1 MSTNK
6 SINSVNLL
14 PEFLRTDK
22 NSKFLSSTLDQLIQP
37 AKLERID
44 GYVGSTLT
52 PNYFSTS
59 DIYVAESL
67 PLRRNYQLEPA
78 LVIKNQDNVVN
89 DVIGLDDLVNAIK
102 IQGGGVDD
110 FDRLF
115 RTEFYSY
122 NPQIDWDK
130 FVNYQNYYWLV
141 TGPDVIDISNID
153 VDVDIIGQ
161 KSFIVGTIPLSNGM
175 KVRFDDSV
183 VPESYRN
190 VDFFVEGVGTA
201 IKLVRHDILLASEA
215 MSSVYDD
222 NFDVNSFDTFPFDGS
237 KNFPLTPEY
246 LTINRASRDL
256 NPWSRYNR
264 WVHHDVIKASAE
276 FTNQQPVYPIDKR
289 AKRPIIEF
297 NADLKLFNFGTI
309 GIPNVDLIDTVTLDA
324 FGIIEGTPGYYV
336 DGVLLQEGNRVI
348 FTADTDN
355 TVRNKVYQVHYITI
369 DGKTRLTLQVADTP
383 VIESVTSI
391 NFGNRYAGT
400 SWWFDGNV
408 WKYAQQHT
416 TLNQAPLFD
425 LFDNNG
431 HSYSDVN
438 YYSSS
443 FAGNKIFGYELGT
456 IYDPVLQFKI
466 KYRNSAGTGSYLFK
480 NYFTT
485 DTIDI
490 SLSNQ
495 TINTISTQLTYC
507 KIAKETGD
515 VYVNVWENTEP
526 HPIPLLTSE
535 INTATTYYE
544 APLGLTNNPLNGPIS
559 TLTLS
564 GLTDHVETMVNES
577 TDFKGVF
584 PGLGNLRDLP
594 DISRLGNRLISNVNP
609 MVFAHMFVGKKEH
622 NLIDALVDAADQ
634 YNQFKLAFLKKIE
647 SIDIQTDPVAAV
659 DLAIKEINADKDIS
673 SSYYLSDMMAY
684 GTDKIVRT
692 WTVTNTRNK
701 IYAISSDFNLNSLS
715 LRSVLVYL
723 NGVQL
728 IHGLEYQF
736 EENDS
741 AVKILINLAVGDE
754 IVINDYTN
762 NRGCFIPSTPSK
774 LGLYPKYIPSIFND
788 TTYVQQDVNVIQGH
802 DGSIMIA
809 YDDYRD
815 DIILEFEKRIFNNIK
830 VSYRRELLDYNSIF
844 SGVFRDEL
852 GISEYTA
859 PEINKILQGEINNW
873 AGIYAVDI
881 NKNLTFDEGDPFT
894 WNYTG
899 TYYEN
904 LKLDLKGSWRAI
916 YKYFYD
922 TDRPHTHPWEMLGF
936 SIKPD
941 WWDTYYSW
949 TNPAK
954 RTALISAITLGK
966 VEKPPSTVT
975 NSMYARAG
983 FSAIVPVDV
992 SGNLLDPSV
1001 VIVKAN
1007 SITPRKIR
1015 SSWAVGDIGPAET
1028 AWRRSSYWP
1037 FVVQKLLALTKP
1049 SMYSALLY
1057 DPARITKNIADQ
1069 WVYGDDKVFL
1079 NPKSVKIHADNDTI
1093 TSGYSVYVSEFG
1105 RKRTS
1110 NYIQDLKNDIEY
1122 LDFNLFY
1129 KVGGFVSKEKIQ
1141 VIIDAID
1148 PTSTSPGAILP
1159 PEDYNLILN
1168 VSNPIQ
1174 TSPISG
1180 VVVQKSNGKFIIR
1193 GYDNYNPYFN
1203 IYSAVRNVTT
1213 YAITVGG
1220 VSESFVTWKS
1230 SGSGGNTGL
1239 TDADVTTANSAVYG
1253 TYYEAGQL
1261 VSYGNQYYRTKIS
1274 HRSTDTFN
1282 PTYFQ
1287 IMPSLPIKGGVSV
1300 QAAIRFDKSNVI
1312 QIPYGTEFDKIQ
1324 EVYDVL
1330 IGYGAWLEDQGFIFD
1345 QFDNDLQ
1352 EVLNWNFSGKEF
1364 LYWTS
1369 QNWADNSVITLSP
1382 FAGQLKFKS
1391 SNSVVGNVFDK
1402 FYDRR
1407 LLQVNGK
1414 IIRQENIS
1422 VNRQDGICTIT
1433 TTNTGEGIYFATLN
1447 SIQKEHAMVFNNTTM
1462 FNDTIYDIESGYRQR
1477 RMKLVGFRSSGWDG
1491 DYFSPGFIYDTAQ
1504 ISDWKT
1510 YTDYRYS
1517 DIVRFNGNYYS
1528 ANKNIPGSAKFDF
1541 TKWNILREKPKANLI
1556 TNFDYKISQFEDFYS
1571 LDIDNFDVAQQ
1582 EMAQHLTGYTPRVY
1596 LNNIFTNPVSQYKF
1610 YQGFIKEK
1618 GTKNAIS
1625 KLAKASIHNLQGELN
1640 FTEEWAFRIGHY
1652 GSYETFKEIEISL
1665 PEGNFIENPQAIN
1678 FVEHPPS
1685 NPNDLIFY
1693 STVSNRVIT
1702 PTDYQPSKTF
1712 VTTSSTDVFQ
1722 LNTAGYVSF
1731 DDIDFTA
1738 LNNTALLNLVN
1749 SNVKLVN
1756 GNYVWLG
1763 FKQNGDWGVFRYSRL
1778 PARIVNA
1785 AIETEGQLTFTTNV
1799 EHNLAVGDIVVVDRL
1814 NSLINAS
1821 YTVLSIASPTQFIVQ
1836 TNTAFTTFTIDNYG
1850 LLYSFI
1856 SVRFESYNDLFNDNV
1871 LLKWPVGATVWVDD
1885 NGAGN
1890 WSVYQKTQNYKNTA
1904 TIYSSSLQAAQK
1916 LGWSIS
1922 KPHGSNV
1929 FMVGSPGFINA
1940 NNSGTVFLYQER
1952 STGPQFLLRY
1962 GLNRGDAIYN
1972 IPGDDAEFGNSIFYD
1987 PNEFIGHDGLTT
1999 GYGILFAGAPGTS
2012 HIKSNSV
2019 IGGVRYSTGTETAS
2033 SYVQEGLIKISSIDS
2048 SIMEENVQRV
2058 LLSPYPSDYER
2069 FGASIYVQTISTS
2082 SKVLMVG
2089 APQNAAVGPGSV
2101 YAYSLSTSTTNT
2113 GTIDISY
2120 IKSITTSSIFK
2131 KGNRWGHAISGS
2143 KNGEVIAISAPG
2155 YFTNTGLVCV
2165 FTGTDVNY
2173 SQTIVSPF
2181 GRYGKF
2187 GESIK
2192 VSDDGSY
2199 LFVSSPESR
2208 SADISYGKVAV
2219 YTLTNNL
2226 FVLDNILTNPVPQAG
2241 MKFGQAIDI
2250 NSENN
2255 ELIISAIGTN
2265 NDIFATFDTYLSLL
2279 VTQPVPSVP
2288 YVTDPTSIQ
2297 LESPTTF
2304 DSDST
2309 KFYDII
2315 PESGA
2320 VYLFDKKT
2328 DKFRLSGGINPISP
2342 YTGTNFGYS
2351 ISLDN
2356 SNIYVG
2362 SPSYANT
2369 ELFSGF
2375 HQYNKLDLN
2384 KQNWNLLR
2392 QQDSLVDLDTVQKI
2406 SLIDSFNEEVIE
2418 YLDTIDPL
2426 KGKIAGI
2433 ANQDIRYKSMVDP
2446 AVYTTGTTSIV
2457 VDIDTNWADS
2467 HVGELW
2473 WDLSTAKYVWY
2484 EQGDLSYRKNNWG
2497 RLFPDASIDVYEW
2510 VGSPYLPSEWSQA
2523 ADTTRGLTLG
2533 ISGQPKY
2540 PDDTV
2545 LSIKEIYN
2553 SVTES
2558 FENRYYYWVKNKTIV
2573 PNVKNRRISAQQVVQ
2588 LISDPAANGLAFA
2601 AIVDQDALSVANIG
2615 DQLVGNR
2622 INLNITTDIISNKI
2636 PRHTEWLLLQEGSPT
2651 SVPNTLLEKK
2661 FIDSLLGHDSLGNL
2675 VPDPTLSPR
2684 ARYGIGIRPRQTLFK
2699 NRSEAIRNLVEFANE
2714 VLIKNQI
2721 TGNYSFANLNKQEEI
2736 PNEYSREYDVIVEDN
2751 EGLLLINTAQLI
2763 TGELSCTVNNG
2774 KIIDVTIDNP
2784 GAGYKISPTV
2794 ELIGLPNSEAIIETE
2809 IDDLGTIISVN
2820 IVNPGFEFTEAPT
2833 LKVRPYTAIVLADS
2847 ENNGKWSK
2855 FIYDTITSA
2864 WVRSHTQKYNT
2875 ALYWKYQDWQSD
2887 TYNSFVDYQYTFDEL
2902 YGLNLIS
2909 TIEAGQYVKIKNAG
2923 LGNYIVLEK
2932 INDGELGTFNDQF
2945 NIVYSE
2951 NGTIQILDSIWNFA
2965 NNNFGFDQSRTFD
2978 QTLYDQT
2985 PDLEL
2990 EYILTALKED
3000 LFVNELKVNWN
3011 LLFFK
3016 SVKYALSEQ
3025 KLLDWAFK
3033 TSFINVTNY
3042 AGGLDQRPVYKL
3054 QNSQYFEDYLKEVKP
3069 YHTNIRNFTTN
3080 YSLLEPTASYST
3092 DFDLPSYYN
3101 QDTGRFETI
3110 EINSSINPSAFTAT
3124 NTLTNVYPW
3133 KSWTD
3138 NYICEI
3144 GSIIVNN
3151 GGVGYTSAPT
3161 VTISSPNITTAES
3174 TTATAKAYIRSGEV
3188 FNIKIID
3195 PGYGYTAAPTITLT
3209 GGGYSTTATAYAKLA
3224 NGKIRSTTI
3233 GMKFDRVSRTS
3244 EIDTL
3249 SAFDS
3254 FVCSGFETEFV
3265 LSWEAEIDKFGI
3277 AVTLDGSLIIS
3288 SDYSVVDYRESYGE
3302 VDEYSKK
3309 YTKIVFVNFTPKI
3322 GQVVSIRYTKKIS
3335 SLHAVDRILNF
3346 YTATSGMPGLDLP
3359 QLMTGME
3366 YPHTRVEGLPLD
3378 YTTTWDAEHLANG
3391 VQTWASPFGESS
3403 WNDDI
3408 GYYFSTIANSTSTII
3423 GGTCTEITLSS
3434 TSGVS
3439 IGQYVN
3445 VLNTLTNRFTTATVT
3460 VIGLNTI
3467 TNVVTFSTTTV
3478 TTISAG
3484 SKIEFWNLN
3493 SDATV
3498 LDSAIYG
3505 GTWNGLTLTNALGI
3519 NPEDIVITGNSFTT
3533 ADAGYAPEELVPGDV
3548 NESLGINV
3556 YTKSFEG
3563 APLVISS
3570 YLNIPA
3576 LVTTTRTLATTP
3588 TSIDS
3593 IIVVFGGNI
3602 FTYNSTTNFTKTT
3615 EFSIDWGTNQITV
3628 PPQPV
3633 SGKLGYT
3640 IVGMG
3645 GGRPNTEVGFI
3656 DTSAVTTVES
3666 VAQVQSLASDIS
3678 VQSAYVT
3685 VNGVPINAITNLN
3698 DYGYVLTYAGGTN
3711 HRAAV
3716 NVYNLPPGTK
3726 TVRAW
3731 FFANYNKYYN
3741 EVREQIISAPSASK
3755 QTYTLL
3761 YPPGNIEP
3769 VAAQV
3774 LVEISN
3780 TVTNTRRMLRPP
3792 RVDYYQVSD
3801 IYSNSFTI
3809 NNTGT
3814 FALDDSVRAYVNG
3827 IELKRGFE
3835 YTVVGGSTNIN
3846 DVGHASVTINFDKLH
3861 RNDVVAILNKPKT
3874 FQDWDYDI
3882 VDGVLTVEAGV
3893 AIPQNE
3899 LKIITYTDHD
3909 DMLIRT
3915 ERFNG
3920 LSGRRYKISRPI
3932 LNENYLWVMV
3942 NGVPLVGG
3950 VDYSMLEDRV
3960 TVQISPD
3967 VVITSADYVTIIT
3980 ISDTKLTSDILG
3992 YRIFNDMF
4000 NRTHF
4005 KRLSKKNTTYLT
4017 QALEFTDTE
4026 IHVADASVLV
4036 PPLTAYNIP
4045 GVVLIDGER
4054 IEFFTING
4062 NVLSTL
4068 RRATLGTSPSFYSN
4082 VNTKVIDQSPDQ
4094 TIPYKENIYRQTILT
4109 STATNTYSISSSSY
4123 IINTGTY
4130 HQFNNNGIVLPA
4142 EIISSNNTVDAVNYI
4157 DVTYGGRRLNKAGTF
4172 LQDITL
4178 SYDSPRFVLVGT
4190 TSSADLLPA
4199 TSTVGDGYI
4208 VTATN
4213 QVWVYEES
4221 SSTDASNGYVYRGL
4235 NYIEPEFTIT
4245 TITNSSFSIAL
4256 NIPKGVG
4263 EGVRLDVVTRSF
4275 ARSTVWN
4282 DTISITETKPL
4293 MDSNTVQAKFL
4304 QAKPA
4309 ELPDRYYYGGD
4320 PISRTYGK
4328 NV

>member
-22 NSKFLSSTLDQLIQP
+22 NSKFLSSTIDQLIQP

-44 GYVGSTLT
+44 GYIGSTLT
-52 PNYFSTS
+52 PNYVSTS
-59 DIYVAESL
+59 DIYVSESL

-78 LVIKNQDNVVN
+78 LIIKDQDSVVN
-89 DVIGLDDLVNAIK
+89 DVVGLDDLVNAIK
-102 IQGGGVDD
+102 IQGGSVDD

-141 TGPDVIDISNID
+141 TGPDVIDITD
-153 VDVDIIGQ
+153 VDVDADIIGQ
-161 KSFIVGTIPLSNGM
+161 TGFVVNTTPLSNGM

-190 VDFFVEGVGTA
+190 LDFFVEGVGTA
-201 IKLVRHDILLASEA
+201 IKLISYDTLLASETMA
-215 MSSVYDD
+215 SVYDE
-222 NFDVNSFDTFPFDGS
+222 NFDINSFDTFPFDGS
-237 KNFPLTPEY
+237 RTLPLTPEY
-246 LTINRASRDL
+246 ITINRASRDL

-297 NADLKLFNFGTI
+297 NADLKLFNFGTN
-309 GIPNVDLIDTVTLDA
+309 GISNVDFVDTTTLDA
-324 FGIIEGTPGYYV
+324 FSTIEGTPGYYI
-336 DGVLLQEGNRVI
+336 DGMLLEEGNRVI
-348 FTADTDN
+348 FIADTDS
-355 TVRNKVYQVHYITI
+355 TVRNKIYRVHFIVI
-369 DGKTRLTLQVADTP
+369 DGKTRLTLVVDDTP
-383 VIESVTSI
+383 AAESVTSV
-391 NFGNRYAGT
+391 NFGNNYAGS
-400 SWWFDGNV
+400 SWWFDGDT

-416 TLNQAPLFD
+416 ALNQAPLFD
-425 LFDNNG
+425 LFDNQG
-431 HSYSDVN
+431 HSYSDIN

-443 FAGNKIFGYELGT
+443 FAGNKIFGYDVGTGKNDSVLGF
-456 IYDPVLQFKI
+456 PL
-466 KYRNSAGTGSYLFK
+466 KYQNSIGIGSYLFK

-485 DTIDI
+485 DTIEI

-495 TINTISTQLTYC
+495 TVESISTQLTYC

-515 VYVNVWENTEP
+515 VYVNVWEDTEP

-559 TLTLS
+559 SLTLS
-564 GLTDHVETMVNES
+564 ELTDHVGTMVGEL
-577 TDFKGVF
+577 TDFEGVF
-584 PGLGNLRDLP
+584 PGSGNLRDLP
-594 DISRLGNRLISNVNP
+594 DISKLGNRLISNINP
-609 MVFAHMFVGKKEH
+609 MVFAHMFIGKKEH
-622 NLIDALVDAADQ
+622 NLVDALVDAADQ

-647 SIDIQTDPVAAV
+647 SIDIQNDPVAAV
-659 DLAIKEINADKDIS
+659 DLAIKEMNADKDIS
-673 SSYYLSDMMAY
+673 SSYYLSDMIAY

-701 IYAISSDFNLNSLS
+701 IYSITSDFNLNSLS

-728 IHGLEYQF
+728 IYGLEYQF

-741 AVKILINLAVGDE
+741 AVKMLVDLAVDDV

-762 NRGCFIPSTPSK
+762 TRGCFIPSTPSK
-774 LGLYPKYIPSIFND
+774 LGLYPKFVPGIFND
-788 TTYVQQDVNVIQGH
+788 DTYIDQDTNVIQGH

-830 VSYRRELLDYNSIF
+830 VDYRRELLDYNSVF
-844 SGVFRDEL
+844 SGVFRDT
-852 GISEYTA
+852 EYTTND
-859 PEINKILQGEINNW
+859 INKILQGEINNW

-881 NKNLTFDEGDPFT
+881 NANSTFDEGDPFT

-904 LKLDLKGSWRAI
+904 LKLNLTGSWRAV

-936 SIKPD
+936 AIKPD

-966 VEKPPSTVT
+966 VEKPPSTVV
-975 NSMYARAG
+975 NSTYARSG
-983 FSAIVPVDV
+983 FGSIVPVDT
-992 SGNLLDPSV
+992 SGNLIDPTVLMVKGDS
-1001 VIVKAN
+1001 IV
-1007 SITPRKIR
+1007 PRKIR
-1015 SSWAVGDIGPAET
+1015 SSWAIGDMGPAET

-1049 SMYSALLY
+1049 ATYAALLY

-1079 NPKSVKIHADNDTI
+1079 NPKIVKIHANGNDI
-1093 TSGYSVYVSEFG
+1093 TSGYSVYVSESG
-1105 RKRTS
+1105 RKRTGT
-1110 NYIQDLKNDIEY
+1110 YVQDLQNDIDY

-1141 VIIDAID
+1141 IIIDAID

-1203 IYSAVRNVTT
+1203 IYSAIRNSTT
-1213 YAITVGG
+1213 HAITVGG
-1220 VSESFVTWKS
+1220 VSESFVLWKS
-1230 SGSGGNTGL
+1230 SESGGNTGL
-1239 TDADVTTANSAVYG
+1239 TAADVTTANSAVYG
-1253 TYYEAGQL
+1253 TYYEAGQI

-1282 PTYFQ
+1282 PAYFQ
-1287 IMPSLPIKGGVSV
+1287 IMSELPIKGGVSV
-1300 QAAIRFDKSNVI
+1300 QAAIRFDKTNAV

-1345 QFDNDLQ
+1345 QFDGDLQ

-1382 FAGQLKFKS
+1382 FAGQIKFKS
-1391 SNSVVGNVFDK
+1391 SNSVVGNIFDK

-1414 IIRQENIS
+1414 PIRQENIS
-1422 VNRQDGICTIT
+1422 VNRQDGVCTIT
-1433 TTNTGEGIYFATLN
+1433 TTNTGEGIYFAILN

-1504 ISDWKT
+1504 INDWKT

-1517 DIVRFNGNYYS
+1517 DVVRFNGNYYS
-1528 ANKNIPGSAKFDF
+1528 ANKNIPGAAKFDF
-1541 TKWNILREKPKANLI
+1541 TKWTVLREKPKADLI

-1582 EMAQHLTGYTPRVY
+1582 KMAQHLTGYTPRVY

-1625 KLAKASIHNLQGELN
+1625 KLAKASIQNLQGELD

-1652 GSYETFKEIEISL
+1652 GSFETFKEIEISL
-1665 PEGNFIENPQAIN
+1665 PEGTFIENPQAIN
-1678 FVEHPPS
+1678 FVEQRPS

-1693 STVSNRVIT
+1693 STGTNQIIV

-1722 LNTAGYVSF
+1722 LNTAGYVRF
-1731 DDIDFTA
+1731 DDINFTA
-1738 LNNTALLNLVN
+1738 LNNAALLDLVN
-1749 SNVKLVN
+1749 SDVGLVN

-1763 FKQNGDWGVFRYSRL
+1763 FKQNGDWGIYRYSL
-1778 PARIVNA
+1778 STARIVDA
-1785 AIETEGQLTFTTNV
+1785 VIENDGQLTFTTSGD
-1799 EHNLAVGDIVVVDRL
+1799 HNLVVGDIIVIDKL
-1814 NSLINAS
+1814 NSQINAS
-1821 YTVLSIASPTQFIVQ
+1821 YTVLSVASSTKFIVQ
-1836 TNTAFTTFTIDNYG
+1836 TNITSITFTIDTYG
-1850 LLYSFI
+1850 LLYSFV
-1856 SVRFESYNDLFNDNV
+1856 SVRFELYNDLFNDNV
-1871 LLKWPVGATVWVDD
+1871 LLKWPVDATVWVDD
-1885 NGAGN
+1885 SGTGN
-1890 WSVYQKTQNYKNTA
+1890 WAVYQKTQNYKNTA
-1904 TIYSSSLQAAQK
+1904 SIFSSSLQVSQK

-1922 KPHGSNV
+1922 KPHGSSV
-1929 FMVGSPGFINA
+1929 FMVGSPGFVNTD
-1940 NNSGTVFLYQER
+1940 NSGTVFVYQER
-1952 STGPQFLLRY
+1952 SIGPQFLLRY
-1962 GLNRGDAIYN
+1962 GLNKGAAIYN
-1972 IPGDDAEFGNSIFYD
+1972 IPGDDSEFGYSVVYD
-1987 PNEFIGHDGLTT
+1987 STDFIGEDGLTT
-1999 GYGILFAGAPGTS
+1999 GYGTLFAGAPGTS

-2019 IGGVRYSTGTETAS
+2019 VGGVRYSTGTETAS
-2033 SYVQEGLIKISSIDS
+2033 SYVQEGLVKISSIDPVT
-2048 SIMEENVQRV
+2048 IEETVQYV
-2058 LLSPYPSDYER
+2058 LLSPYPSNYER
-2069 FGASIYVQTISTS
+2069 FGTSIYVQAVSTS
-2082 SKVLMVG
+2082 SKVLLIG
-2089 APQNAAVGPGSV
+2089 APQTAAVGTGSV
-2101 YAYSLSTSTTNT
+2101 YVYSLSTSTINT

-2120 IKSITTSSIFK
+2120 TKSITTSSVYK

-2143 KNGEVIAISAPG
+2143 RNGEIIAISAPG

-2165 FTGTDVNY
+2165 FTGTNVNY
-2173 SQTIVSPF
+2173 SQTIISPF
-2181 GRYGKF
+2181 GKYGKF

-2192 VSDDGSY
+2192 VSDDGTY
-2199 LFVSSPESR
+2199 LFVSAPETR
-2208 SADISYGKVAV
+2208 GTDISYGKVAV

-2226 FVLDNILTNPVPQAG
+2226 FVLDNILSNPVAQAG

-2255 ELIISAIGTN
+2255 ELLISAIGTN
-2265 NDIFATFDTYLSLL
+2265 KDIFATFDTYLSLL
-2279 VTQPVPSVP
+2279 STQPVPAVP
-2288 YVTDPTSIQ
+2288 YVTDPNSTK
-2297 LESPTTF
+2297 LEQPTTF

-2315 PESGA
+2315 SESGTA
-2320 VYLFDKKT
+2320 YLYDRKT
-2328 DKFRLSGGINPISP
+2328 DKFRLSGEIKPISP
-2342 YTGTNFGYS
+2342 HTGTNFGYS
-2351 ISLDN
+2351 ISLDD
-2356 SNIYVG
+2356 SKIYIG

-2375 HQYNKLDLN
+2375 HQYNKIDVN

-2392 QQDSLVDLDTVQKI
+2392 QQDSLVDLNTIQKI

-2426 KGKIAGI
+2426 KGKIAGVV
-2433 ANQDIRYKSMVDP
+2433 NQDIRYKSTIDP
-2446 AVYTTGTTSIV
+2446 AVYTIGNSSIV
-2457 VDIDTNWADS
+2457 VDIDTNWIDN

-2497 RLFPDASIDVYEW
+2497 RLFPGASIDVYEW

-2523 ADTTRGLTLG
+2523 ADTARGLALG

-2545 LSIKEIYN
+2545 LSVKQIYN
-2553 SVTES
+2553 SVTETI
-2558 FENRYYYWVKNKTIV
+2558 EPRYYYWVKNKTIV
-2573 PNVKNRRISAQQVVQ
+2573 PDVKNRRISAQQAVQ

-2601 AIVDQDALSVANIG
+2601 AIVDQDAISVANIG

-2622 INLNITTDIISNKI
+2622 INLNITSDIINNKI

-2661 FIDSLLGHDSLGNL
+2661 LIDSLLGHDSLGNP
-2675 VPDPTLSPR
+2675 VPDPTLSSR
-2684 ARYGIGIRPRQTLFK
+2684 AKYGISVRPRQTLFK
-2699 NRSEAIRNLVEFANE
+2699 NRSEAIRNIVEFANE
-2714 VLIKNQI
+2714 VLINNQI
-2721 TGNYSFANLNKQEEI
+2721 TGNYSFTNLNKQEEI
-2736 PNEYSREYDVIVEDN
+2736 PSEYSHEYDEIVEDN
-2751 EGLLLINTAQLI
+2751 EGLLVVDSVHLI

-2774 KIIDVTIDNP
+2774 KIIEVTIDNP
-2784 GAGYKISPTV
+2784 GFGYKISPTV
-2794 ELIGLPNSEAIIETE
+2794 ALAGLPDSEAIIETE
-2809 IDDLGTIISVN
+2809 IDDRGRIVSVN
-2820 IVNPGFEFTEAPT
+2820 IINPGSELTEAPE

-2855 FIYDTITSA
+2855 FIYDVTNSV

-2875 ALYWKYQDWQSD
+2875 TLYWEYRDWQSD
-2887 TYNSFVDYQYTFDEL
+2887 TYNPFLDYQYTFDEL
-2902 YGLNLIS
+2902 YGLNSIS
-2909 TIEAGQYVKIKNAG
+2909 TIEAGQYVKVKNAG
-2923 LGNYIVLEK
+2923 LGTYIVLEK
-2932 INDGELGTFNDQF
+2932 TKDGETGTFDDQF

-2965 NNNFGFDQSRTFD
+2965 NNNFGFDQGRTYD

-2990 EYILTALKED
+2990 GYILTALKED
-3000 LFVNELKVNWN
+3000 LFVNELKINWN

-3042 AGGLDQRPVYKL
+3042 AGELDQRPVYKL

-3069 YHTNIRNFTTN
+3069 YHTNIRSFTTN
-3080 YSLLEPTASYST
+3080 YSVLEPTASYST

-3101 QDTGRFETI
+3101 QDSKMFETI
-3110 EINSSINPSAFTAT
+3110 EIDSSTNPSAFTIT

-3133 KSWTD
+3133 KSWAD

-3144 GSIIVNN
+3144 GSISVNN
-3151 GGVGYTSAPT
+3151 GGAGYTSAPT
-3161 VTISSPNITTAES
+3161 VTISAPNILTVES
-3174 TTATAKAYIRSGEV
+3174 TTATAKAYIRSGAV
-3188 FNIKIID
+3188 FDIKVTN
-3195 PGYGYTAAPTITLT
+3195 PGYGYTTTPTVTIT
-3209 GGGYSTTATAYAKLA
+3209 GGGCTAAATAYARLS
-3224 NGKIRSTTI
+3224 NGKIRSNTI
-3233 GMKFDRVSRTS
+3233 GMKFDRVSRNS
-3244 EIDTL
+3244 EMSTL
-3249 SAFDS
+3249 SAVDNFMCD
-3254 FVCSGFETEFV
+3254 GTKTEFV
-3265 LSWEAEIDKFGI
+3265 LSWEAELDSSKI

-3288 SDYSVVDYRESYGE
+3288 SDYSVEEYKESYG
-3302 VDEYSKK
+3302 DGNEYAKK
-3309 YTKIVFVNFTPKI
+3309 YTKIVFINFVPRI
-3322 GQVVSIRYTKKIS
+3322 GQVLNVSYTKKIS

-3346 YTATSGMPGLDLP
+3346 YTATSGMPGLDLS

-3366 YPHTRVEGLPLD
+3366 YPNTRVEGLPLD
-3378 YTTTWDAEHLANG
+3378 YTTTWDAEHLVDG
-3391 VQTWASPFGESS
+3391 IQTWAAPFGESS

-3408 GYYFSTIANSTSTII
+3408 GYYFSTTASSTSTII
-3423 GGTCTEITLSS
+3423 GSTCTAITLSS

-3439 IGQYVN
+3439 IGQYAN
-3445 VLNTLTNRFTTATVT
+3445 VISTLTNIFSTSTIT

-3478 TTISAG
+3478 KTITVG
-3484 SKIEFWNLN
+3484 SKIEFWNIT

-3519 NPEDIVITGNSFTT
+3519 NPEDIVITGNGFTT

-3548 NESLGINV
+3548 TESLGINV

-3570 YLNIPA
+3570 YLDIPGST
-3576 LVTTTRTLATTP
+3576 TTTRTLATTP

-3593 IIVVFGGNI
+3593 IMVVFGGNI

-3615 EFSIDWGTNQITV
+3615 EFSINWGTNQIIV

-3633 SGKLGYT
+3633 PGKLGYT

-3645 GGRPNTEVGFI
+3645 GGRPDIEVGYI
-3656 DTSAVTTVES
+3656 DTDAVTTS
-3666 VAQVQSLASDIS
+3666 GSFAQVQSLAADNS
-3678 VQSAYVT
+3678 VRSAYVT
-3685 VNGVPINAITNLN
+3685 VDGVPINAVTTTT
-3698 DYGYVLTYAGGTN
+3698 DYGYMLTYAGGYS

-3716 NVYNLPPGTK
+3716 NVYNLPTGTK
-3726 TVRAW
+3726 TVRSW

-3741 EVREQIISAPSASK
+3741 EVREQIISAPSSSK

-3769 VAAQV
+3769 VAAQA

-3780 TVTNTRRMLRPP
+3780 PVTNTRRMLRPP

-3801 IYSNSFTI
+3801 VYSNSFTI

-3814 FALDDSVRAYVNG
+3814 FALDESVRAYVNG

-3846 DVGHASVTINFDKLH
+3846 DVGHASVTINSDKLH
-3861 RNDVVAILNKPKT
+3861 LNDVVAILNKPKT

-3882 VDGVLTVEAGV
+3882 VDGILTIEAGV
-3893 AIPQNE
+3893 ATPTNE
-3899 LKIITYTDHD
+3899 IKVITYTDHD

-3920 LSGRRYKISRPI
+3920 LPGRRYKISRPV

-3942 NGVPLVGG
+3942 NGIPLIGG
-3950 VDYSMLEDRV
+3950 IDYSMLEDRV

-3967 VVITSADYVTIIT
+3967 IAITTSDYVIIIT

-4005 KRLSKKNTTYLT
+4005 KRLSKRNTTYLT
-4017 QALEFTDTE
+4017 QPLQFTDTE

-4036 PPLTAYNIP
+4036 PPLMAYNIP

-4062 NVLSTL
+4062 NVLTTL
-4068 RRATLGTSPSFYSN
+4068 RRATLGTSPSFYSA
-4082 VNTKVIDQSPDQ
+4082 VNTRVIDQSPDQ
-4094 TIPYKENIYRQTILT
+4094 TIPFKENIYRQTILT
-4109 STATNTYSISSSSY
+4109 SASTNTYFVSSSSY
-4123 IINTGTY
+4123 VLNTGTY
-4130 HQFNNNGIVLPA
+4130 HQFNNNGITLPN
-4142 EIISSNNTVDAVNYI
+4142 EIISTNNLNDAVNYI
-4157 DVTYGGRRLNKAGTF
+4157 DVSYGGRRLSKVGTF
-4172 LQDITL
+4172 HQDIML
-4178 SYDSPRFVLVGT
+4178 SYDSPRFHLSGT
-4190 TSSADLLPA
+4190 VPTSDLLPI
-4199 TSTVGDGYI
+4199 TSTIGDGYI

-4213 QVWVYEES
+4213 QVWVYEAS
-4221 SSTDASNGYVYRGL
+4221 VSTDASNGYVYRGL
-4235 NYIEPEFTIT
+4235 NYIEPEFTVA
-4245 TITNSSFSIAL
+4245 TITNSSFSITL
-4256 NIPKGVG
+4256 NIPEGVS
-4263 EGVRLDVVTRSF
+4263 EGVRLDVVTRNF
-4275 ARSTVWN
+4275 AQNTVWN
-4282 DTISITETKPL
+4282 DTISATETKTI
-4293 MDSNTVQAKFL
+4293 MDSTTVQAKFL
-4304 QAKPA
+4304 QARPA

-4320 PISRTYGK
+4320 PISRTYGT
-4328 NV
+4328 